1 MARLALP
8 DYQVLLA
15 RTQTVHRPV
24 GPLAY
29 DCVKIIVVRDGS
41 AVLFSEF
48 GSKPVRPGDVILLG
62 PNLLCGSQPEG
73 HVTVTTIYA
82 DTDYVIDQAFWQYA
96 GVLYDRLD
104 APRFVKETFTE
115 PSQIIR
121 LGEHHAGLLMPWLD
135 EMVTLSLDGHGMRFH
150 RMQALWFAIM
160 DRIAPHIRM
169 TDHRVSPSQRARSV
183 PVHPR
188 VRRFAPTRTEAVAV
202 RDALVA
208 GIAEPWTL
216 DELAGMV
223 HLSRKQLSRVFVDA
237 YGKTPRA
244 YLTMLRVEEMARL
257 LRETDL
263 SIAQAGR
270 QVGWCSRNRATEAFG
285 QATGMTPSQYRRRL
299 AAGTRSMQASMSG
312 SGIA

>member
-1 MARLALP
+1 MARRALP

-29 DCVKIIVVRDGS
+29 DCVKIIIVRDGS
-41 AVLFSEF
+41 AILFSEF
-48 GSKPVRPGDVILLG
+48 GQKPVRPGDVILLG
-62 PNLLCGSQPEG
+62 PNILCASEPERQI
-73 HVTVTTIYA
+73 TVTTIYA

-104 APRFVKETFTE
+104 APAFVKETFTE
-115 PSQIIR
+115 PAQVIR

-135 EMVTLSLDGHGMRFH
+135 EMVTLSLDGHGKRFH

-160 DRIAPHIRM
+160 DRIAPHIRI
-169 TDHRVSPSQRARSV
+169 TDHRVSPPQRARSA

-202 RDALVA
+202 REALA
-208 GIAEPWTL
+208 AAIAQPWTL

-237 YGKTPRA
+237 YGKTPLA

-263 SIAQAGR
+263 TIAQAGR

-285 QATGMTPSQYRRRL
+285 QATGMTPSQYRRGL
-299 AAGTRSMQASMSG
+299 VAGPRSVPASMSG
-312 SGIA
+312 SGIE